1 MVSIGDEFTSQN
13 GSKAVVISYLNNK
26 NITVKYSSGVVRV
39 VQKSNLIRGS
49 FKDPMLPSVI
59 GVGVLGDDDFKST
72 DQSCITWR
80 NMLRRVYS
88 PKPGLE
94 YEAYKDCSVCED
106 WLFLPNFRKWFDT
119 QVYYKGYQLDKDL
132 LFKNNKVYSADTC
145 VFVPQEVNK
154 FLTNRVRKRGLYP
167 VGVSYKTSNS
177 KFDAK
182 LSIGSSS
189 KYLGLFDTP
198 EEAFAAYK
206 EAKENEAKRLADLWE
221 GKVDRKVIHALRNF
235 SVSIED

>member
-1 MVSIGDEFTSQN
+1 MIAIGDEFTSEN
-13 GSKAVVISYLNNK
+13 GSKAIVISYLNSK
-26 NITVKYSSGVVRV
+26 NITVKYDSGITRV
-39 VQKSNLIRGS
+39 VQGGSLMRGS
-49 FKDPMLPSVI
+49 FKDPMLPSAM
-59 GVGVLGDDDFKST
+59 GVGILGDDDFKST

-94 YEAYKDCSVCED
+94 YEAYKDCSVCSD
-106 WLFLPNFRKWFDT
+106 WLFFPNFRKWFDN

-145 VFVPQEVNK
+145 VFVPQEINK
-154 FLTNRVRKRGLYP
+154 FLTSRVRKRGMYP

-177 KFDAK
+177 KWDAK

-189 KYLGLFDTP
+189 KYLGLFDSP

-206 EAKENEAKRLADLWE
+206 EAKENEAKRLATC
-221 GKVDRKVIHALRNF
+221 GKVKWTAR
-235 SVSIED
+235 